1 MSSKIL
7 TATVCLIA
15 LVGLF
20 LYKNNFSEKG
30 DGKITV
36 GIIQTA
42 SHPALDQLREGFMV
56 ELQQLSNHEIDF
68 VIQNGE
74 GSLSQ
79 IQSIAANFHGRKKIQ
94 AIFAIA
100 TPAVQAITRIEKEKP
115 IFIAAVSDPQS
126 LGILQNT
133 NVCGTTD
140 RIDTDAQSSLI
151 KELLPQVRK
160 AAILYHPSESNSVA
174 MVKKMEASLQKQGI
188 DSILLGV
195 HVESEIGMAVNIA
208 ARKGDV
214 ILVPADNLLVSA
226 MPLVATQA
234 LKNKSPLIVSDIPS
248 VAKGA
253 LAAKGADY
261 KELGEQTALL
271 AYKVLM
277 EGENPKSVGINDPLD
292 TKTMINQKI
301 LETLQITVPEKLI
314 AEIQFIGQETGKLHE
329 EVLDM
334 PSS

>member
-7 TATVCLIA
+7 TAIVCLIA

-20 LYKNNFSEKG
+20 LHKSNFWEKG
-30 DGKITV
+30 VGKITI

-42 SHPALDQLREGFMV
+42 SHPALDQLRDGFV
-56 ELQQLSNHEIDF
+56 AELKRLSNDEIDF

-79 IQSIAANFHGRKKIQ
+79 IQSIATNFHGRKKIQ

-115 IFIAAVSDPQS
+115 IFIAAVSDPES
-126 LGILQNT
+126 LGLQNT

-140 RIDTDAQSSLI
+140 RIDTDAQSRLI
-151 KELLPQVRK
+151 KELLPYVRK
-160 AAILYHPSESNSVA
+160 AAILYNPGESNSVA
-174 MVKKMEASLQKQGI
+174 MVKKMEASLEKQGV

-195 HVESEIGMAVNIA
+195 HVENEIGMVVNAA

-234 LKNKSPLIVSDIPS
+234 LNNKSPLIVSDVPS

-253 LAAKGADY
+253 LAANGADY

-271 AYKVLM
+271 AYKVLL
-277 EGENPKSVGINDPLD
+277 EGESPKSAGINDPLNS
-292 TKTMINQKI
+292 KTVINQKVI
-301 LETLQITVPEKLI
+301 EVLQIAVPEKLV
-314 AEIQFIGQETGKLHE
+314 AESQFIEQRK
-329 EVLDM
+329 VN
-334 PSS
+334 